1 MTSRTNLKTKKE
13 KKKKK
18 KKGKQKT
25 NKTKTEEHEET
36 LGDGGYACSLD
47 VIVEAWI

>member
-18 KKGKQKT
+18 EKQKS

-47 VIVEAWI
+47 VIVEVWI